1 MIEKYCYQGL
11 WICSQLNPIINRS
24 LSMRIRLFLM
34 LPIWLLLSPNQ
45 AKSQQIRK
53 FEGFM
58 SKCSVGLK
66 QELAPSPN
74 IPHVLSLDFA
84 NLKLRLDAFKRTIS
98 GEVLHRATCLKQT
111 DKLYFQLDDSLQ
123 VSEVE
128 VNSKLTSFIQ
138 RLNILAINLDST
150 LFYEEKVE
158 VYIKYAGTPSEIDD
172 RAFVQSIRANG
183 SPALHTLS
191 QPYGAMRWWP
201 TIQDLNQKL
210 DSVTI
215 EVTVPTSPVNQVA
228 VSNGVMTSWSPH
240 PDSMTYVYH
249 HRHPIPPYLVA
260 VSVAEYAIVRD
271 TIDMETYQ
279 IPELNFIYAERL
291 DEELQYT
298 DVDPI
303 MKLFDSLFIPYP
315 FRDEHYGHAMWER
328 NGGMEHTTM
337 SFMGDFNWDLRAH
350 ELAHQWFGDYATCSS
365 WSDIWLNEGFAT
377 YLAGLTYQFFEPDT
391 YWPLW
396 KEAQLKRIRRE
407 FDGSLY
413 AYDTTSVSRV
423 FNNGL
428 SYAKGAMV
436 LHMLRREI
444 GNDSLYFKGIREYLT
459 TYAYKFATTDDFFAI
474 MEKYAPYPLTGF
486 ISSYVYG
493 LGIPN
498 YYISYA
504 EVPEGLELELYQASS
519 VASTS
524 FFPAKIPIRIS
535 HDGVISDTSIH
546 HVINGQHVL
555 IPGVQHVTQ
564 VAFDPESEIIS
575 GENRVFKK
583 SALNAI
589 SVYPNPVSNTLFIE
603 LNNPSNL
610 LKEVTLINNQGRVIF
625 TKSVNLSQVQ
635 LNVENFNSG
644 MYFLL
649 LERNTG
655 RAALPVIIK

>member
-1 MIEKYCYQGL
+1 M
-11 WICSQLNPIINRS
+11 ST
-24 LSMRIRLFLM
+24 RLVLM
-34 LPIWLLLSPNQ
+34 LLVWCLLLSIQ
-45 AKSQQIRK
+45 ANCQQLSK
-53 FEGFM
+53 FEGFNA
-58 SKCSVGLK
+58 KCSIGPK
-66 QELAPSPN
+66 QGFGPSPALPEV
-74 IPHVLSLDFA
+74 ISLDYA
-84 NLKLRLDAFKRTIS
+84 KLKLRLDAFERRIS
-98 GEVLHRATCLKQT
+98 GEVIHQATCLKQT
-111 DKLYFQLDDSLQ
+111 DQLYFQLDDSLK
-123 VSEVE
+123 VSEVA
-128 VNSKLTSFIQ
+128 VNSNSASFIH
-138 RLNILAINLDST
+138 RLNILAINLDTT
-150 LFYEEKVE
+150 LFYEDKVE
-158 VYIKYAGTPSEIDD
+158 VHIMYEGIPSEVDD

-201 TIQDLNQKL
+201 TIHDLNQKL

-240 PDSMTYVYH
+240 PDSMTYAYH

-271 TIDMETYQ
+271 TIDMGAYQ
-279 IPELNFIYAERL
+279 IPELNFIYSERL

-315 FRDEHYGHAMWER
+315 FADEHYGHAMWER

-365 WSDIWLNEGFAT
+365 WRDIWLNEGFAT

-396 KEAQLKRIRRE
+396 KDAQLKRIRRE
-407 FDGSLY
+407 YDGSLY
-413 AYDTTSVSRV
+413 AYDTTRVSRV

-444 GNDSLYFKGIREYLT
+444 GNDSLFFEGVREYLT
-459 TYAYKFATTDDFFAI
+459 TYAYKFATTDDFFMI

-486 ISSYVYG
+486 ISSFVYG
-493 LGIPN
+493 YGIPN
-498 YYISYA
+498 YHIGYA
-504 EVPEGLELELYQASS
+504 EVPDGLELELYQASS

-535 HDGVISDTSIH
+535 YDGVSSDTSIY
-546 HVINGQHVL
+546 HVKNGQQVL
-555 IPGVQHVTQ
+555 IPGIRNVTQ
-564 VAFDPESEIIS
+564 VEFDPESEIIS
-575 GENRVFKK
+575 GVNRVFKK
-583 SALNAI
+583 SALDEV
-589 SVYPNPVSNTLFIE
+589 SVYPNPASETLFVE
-603 LNNPSNL
+603 LNNPSNS
-610 LKEVTLINNQGRVIF
+610 LKEVTLINNLGRVVF
-625 TKSVNLSQVQ
+625 TQKVNLSQVQ
-635 LNVENFNSG
+635 LSVENFESG

-655 RAALPVIIK
+655 RAALPVMIK